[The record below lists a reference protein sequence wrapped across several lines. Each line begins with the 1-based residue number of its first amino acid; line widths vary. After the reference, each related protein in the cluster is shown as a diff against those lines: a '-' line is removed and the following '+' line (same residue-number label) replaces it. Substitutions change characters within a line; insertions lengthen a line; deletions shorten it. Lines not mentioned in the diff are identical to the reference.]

1 MRSFGLIASQAGIIK
16 STEVMKM
23 VIYKW
28 VGGELKGCFST
39 LDEEAVE
46 QMCKDL
52 DDPENDTVEYND
64 RDDRLVAGWR
74 DKKGQFHGA

>member
-1 MRSFGLIASQAGIIK
+1 
-16 STEVMKM
+16 M

-52 DDPENDTVEYND
+52 DDPENDTVEYKD
-64 RDDRLVAGWR
+64 IAMLCGLGW
-74 DKKGQFHGA
+74 